1 MYYNLL
7 TKIKNAQAV
16 KAESIKIPLSNMDLV
31 IAELLAKHKFID
43 EAVKKGRAPKRILE
57 VKLKYK
63 QGKGAVQGVRLLSKP
78 SRKLYCGYKEIKPVR
93 QGYGLLVLS
102 TPKGIMDG
110 KSAKK
115 EKIGGQLLFEI
126 W

>member
-1 MYYNLL
+1 
-7 TKIKNAQAV
+7 
-16 KAESIKIPLSNMDLV
+16 MDLV